1 MTSTLSSIINVMLVQ
16 RAFISDSLYCDWKVI
31 LMSSPKDSYNH
42 VFDLLQ
48 KHHKWFEESI
58 PLIASENVPS
68 PAVREAIVTDF
79 GNRYAEGWPG
89 ERVYAGC
96 RFIDQ
101 VEFKC
106 IDLMKQLYDAEFVDV
121 RPISGVVANL
131 AVYTAFTE
139 PGDTLLALSIPSGG
153 HITSGKKELGGT
165 AGAVKGL
172 NVEYLPLDYKELN
185 IDMDKAKSKI
195 QELAAK
201 GKPPKFVMFGASVF
215 PFPHPVKELVETVH
229 SVGATAGYDA
239 AHVAGLIAGKQ
250 FQDPLKEGA
259 DVVSLSTHK
268 TFFGPQH
275 GGILSWNKYADKI
288 KKATFPG
295 MVSNHHLHNVAGL
308 AVACAEMLEFGKEYA
323 SQIVKNAK
331 ALGQA
336 LYEKGLN
343 VLAEHKGFTQSHVIL
358 IDITKQGDGGTI
370 EETLEKANIIINR
383 NLLPWDIK
391 EGRHF
396 MHPGGIRMGVSE
408 VTRLGMRESEMSQV
422 AEFVKRVV
430 IDKEPVE
437 SVRTDVAEFRRNYQ
451 KVHYCFE
458 NATEAYKYIRIR

>member
-1 MTSTLSSIINVMLVQ
+1 MVN
-16 RAFISDSLYCDWKVI
+16 
-31 LMSSPKDSYNH
+31 PKDEYDH
-42 VFDLLQ
+42 VFALLQ
-48 KHHKWFEESI
+48 DHHKWFQESI

-68 PAVREAIVTDF
+68 PAVRETLITDF

-106 IDLMKQLYDAEFVDV
+106 IELMKRLYGAEFVDV

-185 IDMDKAKSKI
+185 IDVDRAKTKI
-195 QELAAK
+195 QELASK
-201 GKPPKFVMFGASVF
+201 GKTPKFVMFGASVF
-215 PFPHPVKELVETVH
+215 PFPHPVKELVETIR
-229 SVGATAGYDA
+229 SVGATVGYDA
-239 AHVAGLIAGKQ
+239 AHVAGLIAGGR
-250 FQDPLKEGA
+250 FQDPLREGA

-275 GGILSWNKYADKI
+275 GGILSWDKYSEKI

-295 MVSNHHLHNVAGL
+295 MVSNHHLHAVAGL
-308 AVACAEMLEFGKEYA
+308 AIACAEMLEFGKEYT

-336 LYEKGLN
+336 LFEKGLN
-343 VLAEHKGFTQSHVIL
+343 VLAQHKGFTESHVIL
-358 IDITKQGDGGTI
+358 IDITKHGDGGTI
-370 EETLEKANIIINR
+370 EEDLEKANVIINR

-408 VTRLGMRESEMSQV
+408 VTRLGMRESEMVQI
-422 AEFVKRVV
+422 AEFVKRV
-430 IDKEPVE
+430 ILDKEPLE
-437 SVRTDVAEFRRNYQ
+437 RVRADVVDFRKAYQ
-451 KVHYCFE
+451 KVHFCFE
-458 NATEAYKYIRIR
+458 NTTEAYKYIKVR

>member
-1 MTSTLSSIINVMLVQ
+1 
-16 RAFISDSLYCDWKVI
+16 
-31 LMSSPKDSYNH
+31 MSNAHDEYSH

-48 KHHKWFEESI
+48 QHHRWFQECI
-58 PLIASENVPS
+58 PLIASENIPS
-68 PAVREAIVTDF
+68 PAVREALTTDF

-106 IDLMKQLYDAEFVDV
+106 IELMKKLFNAEFVDV

-131 AVYTAFTE
+131 VVYAAFTE
-139 PGDTLLALSIPSGG
+139 PGDTMMALSIPCGG
-153 HITSGKKELGGT
+153 HITTGKKELGGT
-165 AGAVKGL
+165 AGAVRGL
-172 NVEYLPLDYKELN
+172 IVEYLPLDYKELN
-185 IDMDKAKSKI
+185 IDVDKAKSKI
-195 QELAAK
+195 EESAAK
-201 GKPPKFVMFGASVF
+201 GKPPKLVMFGASVF
-215 PFPHPVKELVETVH
+215 PFPHPVKELADAIH
-229 SVGATAGYDA
+229 SIGGTIGYDA

-250 FQDPLKEGA
+250 FQDPLREGA

-275 GGILSWNKYADKI
+275 GGVLSWEKNAEKI
-288 KKATFPG
+288 KRATFPG
-295 MVSNHHLHNVAGL
+295 MVSNHHLHAVAG
-308 AVACAEMLEFGKEYA
+308 VAIASAEMLEFGREYT
-323 SQIVKNAK
+323 SQIVKNAR

-336 LYEKGLN
+336 LHERGFN

-358 IDITKQGDGGTI
+358 IDITMHGDGGTI

-396 MHPGGIRMGVSE
+396 MHPGGIRLGVSE
-408 VTRLGMRESEMSQV
+408 VTRLGMKESEMIEI
-422 AEFVKRVV
+422 AEFIKRVV
-430 IDKEPVE
+430 MDKDSVE
-437 SVRTDVAEFRRNYQ
+437 KVKADTAEFRKAYQ

>member
-1 MTSTLSSIINVMLVQ
+1 MQKVFTMATPQDEYDHVIN
-16 RAFISDSLYCDWKVI
+16 
-31 LMSSPKDSYNH
+31 
-42 VFDLLQ
+42 LLQ
-48 KHHKWFEESI
+48 QHHAWFQESI

-68 PAVREAIVTDF
+68 PAVREALITDF

-106 IDLMKQLYDAEFVDV
+106 IELMKKLFNAEFADV

-131 AVYTAFTE
+131 VVYTAFTE
-139 PGDTLLALSIPSGG
+139 PGDTMMALSIPCGG
-153 HITSGKKELGGT
+153 HITTGKKELGGT
-165 AGAVKGL
+165 AGAVRGL
-172 NVEYLPLDYKELN
+172 VVEYLPLDYKELN
-185 IDMDKAKSKI
+185 IDVDKAKERVGK
-195 QELAAK
+195 LAAE
-201 GKPPKFVMFGASVF
+201 GRSPKLVMFGASVF
-215 PFPHPVKELVETVH
+215 PFPHPVKELAETIH
-229 SVGATAGYDA
+229 SAGGTVGYDA

-250 FQDPLKEGA
+250 FQDPLREGA

-275 GGILSWNKYADKI
+275 GGVLSWEKHADKI
-288 KKATFPG
+288 KRATFPG
-295 MVSNHHLHNVAGL
+295 MVSNHHLHAVAG
-308 AVACAEMLEFGKEYA
+308 VTIACAEMLEFGKEYT

-336 LYEKGLN
+336 LYERGFN

-358 IDITKQGDGGTI
+358 IDITKHGDGGTI

-396 MHPGGIRMGVSE
+396 MHPGGIRLGVSE
-408 VTRLGMRESEMSQV
+408 ITRLGMREPEMGEI
-422 AEFVKRVV
+422 AEFIKRVV
-430 IDKEPVE
+430 IDKEPLEKVKA
-437 SVRTDVAEFRRNYQ
+437 DVATFRKDYQ

-458 NATEAYKYIRIR
+458 DATDAYKYIKIR

>member
-1 MTSTLSSIINVMLVQ
+1 MPTNKEEYD
-16 RAFISDSLYCDWKVI
+16 R
-31 LMSSPKDSYNH
+31 

-48 KHHKWFEESI
+48 QHHRWFQDSI
-58 PLIASENVPS
+58 PLIASENIPS
-68 PAVREAIVTDF
+68 PAVRETMATDF

-106 IDLMKQLYDAEFVDV
+106 IELMQRLFKAEFVDV

-172 NVEYLPLDYKELN
+172 VVEYLPLDYHELN
-185 IDMDKAKSKI
+185 IDVDKAKVKI
-195 QELAAK
+195 QELVNK

-229 SVGATAGYDA
+229 SAGATAGYDA
-239 AHVAGLIAGKQ
+239 AHVAGLIACGR
-250 FQDPLKEGA
+250 FQDPLREGA

-275 GGILSWNKYADKI
+275 GGILSWDKNADKL

-295 MVSNHHLHNVAGL
+295 MVSNHHLHAVAGL
-308 AVACAEMLEFGKEYA
+308 AVACAEMLEFGNEYA
-323 SQIVKNAK
+323 KQVIKNAK
-331 ALGQA
+331 ALAQA

-343 VLAEHKGFTQSHVIL
+343 VLAEHKGFTESHVIL
-358 IDITKQGDGGTI
+358 IDITKHGDGGTI
-370 EETLEKANIIINR
+370 EETLEKANVILNR

-396 MHPGGIRMGVSE
+396 QHPGGIRMGVSE
-408 VTRLGMRESEMSQV
+408 VTRLGMKEPEM
-422 AEFVKRVV
+422 AEIADFVKRV
-430 IDKEPVE
+430 IIGKE
-437 SVRTDVAEFRRNYQ
+437 SVDTVRRDVTEFRRNYQ

-458 NATEAYKYIRIR
+458 NATEAYKYVKIR

>member
-1 MTSTLSSIINVMLVQ
+1 
-16 RAFISDSLYCDWKVI
+16 
-31 LMSSPKDSYNH
+31 MSKAQEEYSH
-42 VFDLLQ
+42 VLDLLQ
-48 KHHKWFEESI
+48 QHHRWFQECI
-58 PLIASENVPS
+58 PLIASENIPS
-68 PAVREAIVTDF
+68 PAVREALTTDF

-106 IDLMKQLYDAEFVDV
+106 IELMKKLFNAEFVDA

-131 AVYTAFTE
+131 VVYAAFTE
-139 PGDTLLALSIPSGG
+139 PGDTMMALSIPCGG
-153 HITSGKKELGGT
+153 HITTGKKELGGT
-165 AGAVKGL
+165 AGAVRGL
-172 NVEYLPLDYKELN
+172 IVEYLPLDYKELN
-185 IDMDKAKSKI
+185 IDVDKAKSKI
-195 QELAAK
+195 EELAAK
-201 GKPPKFVMFGASVF
+201 GKPPKLVVFGASVF
-215 PFPHPVKELVETVH
+215 PFPHPVKELAETIH
-229 SVGATAGYDA
+229 SVGGTIGYDA

-250 FQDPLKEGA
+250 FQDPLREGA

-275 GGILSWNKYADKI
+275 GGVLSWEKNAEKI
-288 KKATFPG
+288 KRATFPG
-295 MVSNHHLHNVAGL
+295 MVSNHHLHAVAGV
-308 AVACAEMLEFGKEYA
+308 AVASAEMLEFGEEYT
-323 SQIVKNAK
+323 SQVVKNAR

-336 LYEKGLN
+336 LHERGFN

-358 IDITKQGDGGTI
+358 IDITKHGDGGTI
-370 EETLEKANIIINR
+370 EETLEKANLIINR

-396 MHPGGIRMGVSE
+396 MHPGGIRLGVSE
-408 VTRLGMRESEMSQV
+408 VTRLGMKESEMIEI
-422 AEFVKRVV
+422 AEFIKRVV
-430 IDKEPVE
+430 IGKE
-437 SVRTDVAEFRRNYQ
+437 SVEKAKVDIAAFRKDYQ

>member
-1 MTSTLSSIINVMLVQ
+1 MLGQKEFYFGVSDTVVSEAQELSNP
-16 RAFISDSLYCDWKVI
+16 RDE
-31 LMSSPKDSYNH
+31 YNH
-42 VFDLLQ
+42 LFDLLEQ
-48 KHHKWFEESI
+48 HHKWFQENI
-58 PLIASENVPS
+58 PLIASENIPS
-68 PAVREAIVTDF
+68 PAVRETLMTDF

-96 RFIDQ
+96 RYIDQ

-106 IDLMKQLYDAEFVDV
+106 IELMKKLFKAEFVDV

-131 AVYTAFTE
+131 AVYTAFAE

-185 IDMDKAKSKI
+185 IDVDKARVKI
-195 QELAAK
+195 KELATK

-215 PFPHPVKELVETVH
+215 PFPHPVKELIETVREA
-229 SVGATAGYDA
+229 GATAGYDA
-239 AHVAGLIAGKQ
+239 AHVAGLIAGGQ
-250 FQDPLKEGA
+250 FQDPLREGA

-275 GGILSWNKYADKI
+275 GGILSWERNAEKI

-295 MVSNHHLHNVAGL
+295 MVSNHHLHAVAGL
-308 AVACAEMLEFGKEYA
+308 TIACAEMLEFGKEYA

-331 ALGQA
+331 ALAQA
-336 LYEKGLN
+336 LYERGFK

-358 IDITKQGDGGTI
+358 VDITKLGDGGTI
-370 EETLEKANIIINR
+370 EETLEKANVIINR
-383 NLLPWDIK
+383 NLLPWDIR

-408 VTRLGMRESEMSQV
+408 VTRLGMKESEMNEI
-422 AEFVKRVV
+422 AEFFKRA
-430 IDKEPVE
+430 IISKEPLE
-437 SVRTDVAEFRRNYQ
+437 SVRPDVAEFRRQYQ

-458 NATEAYKYIRIR
+458 NTTDAYKYIKIR

>member
-1 MTSTLSSIINVMLVQ
+1 MSTPRKEYDNV
-16 RAFISDSLYCDWKVI
+16 FE
-31 LMSSPKDSYNH
+31 
-42 VFDLLQ
+42 LLKQ
-48 KHHKWFEESI
+48 HHKWFQESI

-68 PAVREAIVTDF
+68 PAVREAITTDF

-96 RFIDQ
+96 RYIDQ

-106 IDLMKQLYDAEFVDV
+106 IELMKKLFNAEFVDV

-139 PGDTLLALSIPSGG
+139 PGDTLMALSIPCGG

-172 NVEYLPLDYKELN
+172 AVEYLPLDYKELN
-185 IDMDKAKSKI
+185 IDVDKAKIKI
-195 QELAAK
+195 QELSAK
-201 GKPPKFVMFGASVF
+201 GKPPKFIMFGASVF
-215 PFPHPVKELVETVH
+215 PFPHPVRELVETAH
-229 SVGATAGYDA
+229 SVGATVGYDA

-250 FQDPLKEGA
+250 FQDPLREGA

-275 GGILSWNKYADKI
+275 GGILSWEKYAEKI
-288 KKATFPG
+288 KKATFPS
-295 MVSNHHLHNVAGL
+295 MVSNHHLHAVAG
-308 AVACAEMLEFGKEYA
+308 VTIACAEMLEFGEKYA
-323 SQIVKNAK
+323 DQIVRNAK
-331 ALGQA
+331 ALAQA
-336 LYEKGLN
+336 LHERGFN

-358 IDITKQGDGGTI
+358 IDITKLGDGGTI

-396 MHPGGIRMGVSE
+396 MHPGGIRIGVSE
-408 VTRLGMRESEMSQV
+408 VTRLGMKEQDMNEI
-422 AEFVKRVV
+422 AEFIKRVI
-430 IDKEPVE
+430 IDKESVE
-437 SVRTDVAEFRRNYQ
+437 KVRADVAEFRKNWQ

-458 NATEAYKYIRIR
+458 NATEAYKYLEIR

>member
-1 MTSTLSSIINVMLVQ
+1 MLFQKSFYLRVNDSVMQKVLMMATPQDEYDHVIN
-16 RAFISDSLYCDWKVI
+16 
-31 LMSSPKDSYNH
+31 
-42 VFDLLQ
+42 LLQ
-48 KHHKWFEESI
+48 QHHKWFQESI
-58 PLIASENVPS
+58 PLIASENIPS
-68 PAVREAIVTDF
+68 PAVREALMSDF

-106 IDLMKQLYDAEFVDV
+106 IELMKKLFEAEFVDV

-131 AVYTAFTE
+131 VVYTAFTE
-139 PGDTLLALSIPSGG
+139 PGDTIMALSIPCGG
-153 HITSGKKELGGT
+153 HITTGKKELGGT
-165 AGAVKGL
+165 AGAVRGL
-172 NVEYLPLDYKELN
+172 VVEYLPLDYKELN
-185 IDMDKAKSKI
+185 IDVDKAKERI
-195 QELAAK
+195 QKLAAE
-201 GKPPKFVMFGASVF
+201 GRPPKLVMFGASVF
-215 PFPHPVKELVETVH
+215 PFPHPIKELEETIR
-229 SVGATAGYDA
+229 SVGGIVAYDA

-250 FQDPLKEGA
+250 FQDPLREGA

-275 GGILSWNKYADKI
+275 GGVLSWTKYADKI
-288 KKATFPG
+288 KRATFPG
-295 MVSNHHLHNVAGL
+295 MVSNHHLHAVAG
-308 AVACAEMLEFGKEYA
+308 VTIACAEMLEFGQEYA

-331 ALGQA
+331 ALAQA
-336 LYEKGLN
+336 LYERGFN

-396 MHPGGIRMGVSE
+396 MHPGGIRLGVSE
-408 VTRLGMRESEMSQV
+408 VTRLGMRESEMCEI
-422 AEFVKRVV
+422 AEFIKRVV
-430 IDKEPVE
+430 IEKEPLEKVK
-437 SVRTDVAEFRRNYQ
+437 TDVAEFRRDYQ

-458 NATEAYKYIRIR
+458 NATDAYKYIKIR

>member
-1 MTSTLSSIINVMLVQ
+1 
-16 RAFISDSLYCDWKVI
+16 
-31 LMSSPKDSYNH
+31 MSNPNYRYEYDH
-42 VFDLLQ
+42 VFDLLHQ
-48 KHHKWFEESI
+48 HHKWFQESI
-58 PLIASENVPS
+58 PLIASENIPS

-96 RFIDQ
+96 RYIDQ

-106 IDLMKQLYDAEFVDV
+106 IDLMKTLFKSEFVDV

-172 NVEYLPLDYKELN
+172 NVEYLPLDYAELN
-185 IDMDKAKSKI
+185 IDVDRTKTKI
-195 QELAAK
+195 QELKRK

-215 PFPHPVKELVETVH
+215 PFPHPVKDLVEVIHEVNATV
-229 SVGATAGYDA
+229 GYDA
-239 AHVAGLIAGKQ
+239 AHVAGLIAGGQ
-250 FQDPLKEGA
+250 FQDPLREGA

-275 GGILSWNKYADKI
+275 GGILSWEKHSERI
-288 KKATFPG
+288 KRATFPG
-295 MVSNHHLHNVAGL
+295 MVSNHHLHAVAGL
-308 AVACAEMLEFGKEYA
+308 TIACAEMLEFGKEYA
-323 SQIVKNAK
+323 TQVVRNAK
-331 ALGQA
+331 SLAQA
-336 LYEKGLN
+336 LYERGFK

-358 IDITKQGDGGTI
+358 IDITKHGDGGTI
-370 EETLEKANIIINR
+370 EETLEKANVIINR

-408 VTRLGMRESEMSQV
+408 VTRLGMKENQMDEIG
-422 AEFVKRVV
+422 EFIKRV
-430 IDKEPVE
+430 IMDKEPLDRVKADI
-437 SVRTDVAEFRRNYQ
+437 VEFRKDYQ
-451 KVHYCFE
+451 KVEYCFE
-458 NATEAYKYIRIR
+458 KATEAYKYIQIR

>member
-1 MTSTLSSIINVMLVQ
+1 MSTNRNEYDHIFN
-16 RAFISDSLYCDWKVI
+16 
-31 LMSSPKDSYNH
+31 
-42 VFDLLQ
+42 LLQ
-48 KHHKWFEESI
+48 KHHKWFQESI
-58 PLIASENVPS
+58 PLIASENIPS
-68 PAVREAIVTDF
+68 PAVRETLASDF

-101 VEFKC
+101 IEFKC
-106 IDLMKQLYDAEFVDV
+106 IELMKKLYHAEFVDV

-139 PGDTLLALSIPSGG
+139 PNDTLLALSIPCGG
-153 HITSGKKELGGT
+153 HITSGKKDLGGT

-172 NVEYLPLDYKELN
+172 IVEYLPLDYKELN
-185 IDMDKAKSKI
+185 VDVDKAKNKI
-195 QELAAK
+195 QELTAK

-215 PFPHPVKELVETVH
+215 PFPHPVKELVDPAH
-229 SVGATAGYDA
+229 SAGATVGYDA
-239 AHVAGLIAGKQ
+239 AHVAGLIAGGQ
-250 FQDPLKEGA
+250 FQDPLSEGA

-275 GGILSWNKYADKI
+275 GGILSWEKNAEKI

-295 MVSNHHLHNVAGL
+295 MVSNHHLHAVAGL
-308 AVACAEMLEFGKEYA
+308 TIACAEMLEFGKEYA
-323 SQIVKNAK
+323 SQVVKNAK

-336 LYEKGLN
+336 LYERGFN

-358 IDITKQGDGGTI
+358 IDITKYGDGGAI
-370 EETLEKANIIINR
+370 EESLEKANIIINR

-408 VTRLGMRESEMSQV
+408 VTRLGM
-422 AEFVKRVV
+422 
-430 IDKEPVE
+430 KEPDMDYIAELVKQAVIE
-437 SVRTDVAEFRRNYQ
+437 KQPMEKIRAEVAEFRSNYQ

-458 NATEAYKYIRIR
+458 NATEAYKYVKIR